1 MTSNRRRTLV
11 MTPRAHG
18 LLARFTARFP
28 QEWPVAAC
36 IAGGFGVGLV
46 GLGCRAAL
54 HSAFDASFPYETF
67 FLAVAVA
74 ATVGGASAGMTAAA
88 VMAAGGWVGFG
99 DWFGEDEERL
109 GVAVRIVG
117 VAMVGGLIVLL
128 RRTALEVRHKR
139 AATDSALAR
148 LKEAQEH
155 GRRFIELTPHIA
167 WTADPRG
174 RLTLLPQKVETL
186 TGAPPEDL
194 LEHGWRD
201 MVHPDDLRLV
211 DEAWRRALA
220 TGDPYVVEFRGLR
233 PDGAYVWMR
242 SQAYAAHDEHGAVAA
257 WYGLTENIDARKE
270 AEQDRE
276 MLLREID
283 HRARNI
289 LTVLQGLVTLMPRD
303 DPETFVNTFR
313 ARLQSLAGAHALL
326 AQSRWHGVEMRVLLE
341 EELQP
346 FGLERIHLVGDAL
359 MVRPDR
365 VQHLSMIF
373 HELSTNS
380 AKYGSLSASQ
390 GRLRVEWR
398 VVGGDQVMVEWTE
411 TGGPPLTAPPARQ
424 GFGSTLIRSI
434 AMRRSGESVM
444 QDWRPEGLC
453 CALTLADVAAEPTG
467 NKRRPE
473 ASVP

>member
-1 MTSNRRRTLV
+1 MT
-11 MTPRAHG
+11 MTQAAQG

-28 QEWPVAAC
+28 QEWPAAAC
-36 IAGGFGVGLV
+36 VAGGLGVGLF

-54 HSAFDASFPYETF
+54 AYAFGASFPYETF
-67 FLAVAVA
+67 VLAIAIAATAGGAVA
-74 ATVGGASAGMTAAA
+74 GLTAAV

-99 DWFGEDEERL
+99 DWFGEDEEQL
-109 GVAVRIVG
+109 GVTVRVVG
-117 VAMVGGLIVLL
+117 VALVGCLIVLL

-148 LKEAQEH
+148 LKVAQEH
-155 GRRFIELTPHIA
+155 GRRFVELTPHIA
-167 WTADPRG
+167 WTADPEG
-174 RLTLLPQKVETL
+174 RLTLLPRKVETL
-186 TGAPPEDL
+186 TGAPQEDL

-201 MVHPDDLRLV
+201 IVHPDDLPMV
-211 DEAWRRALA
+211 DEAWRRALT
-220 TGDPYVVEFRGLR
+220 TGEPYVVEFRGLR

-242 SQAYAAHDEHGAVAA
+242 SQAYAAHDERGAVAS

-270 AEQDRE
+270 AERDRE

-289 LTVLQGLVTLMPRD
+289 LTVLQGLVTLMPKD
-303 DPETFVNTFR
+303 DPETFVATFR
-313 ARLQSLAGAHALL
+313 SRLQSLAGAHALL
-326 AQSRWHGVEMRVLLE
+326 AQSRWHGVELRVLLE

-346 FGLERIHLVGDAL
+346 FGLERIHLVGEAL

-380 AKYGSLSASQ
+380 AKYGALSAPE

-398 VVGGDQVMVEWTE
+398 AVGDDQVMVEWTE

-434 AMRRSGESVM
+434 AGRHLGESVM

-453 CALTLADVAAEPTG
+453 CAITLADVVAEPAG